1 MPANLTPQYYAA
13 EARYKKAGTPEEKLE
28 ALQEMLATIP
38 KHKGTEKLQ
47 ADIKKR
53 LSQLREESQQRKK
66 QKGGY
71 NPFHVEKQGAGQ
83 VVLTGFPNTGKSA
96 LVATL
101 TRAKV
106 KVADF
111 PFTTTVPAS
120 GMMPYEDILIQ
131 LVDTPPLTADGL
143 PPGLAGTLRNAD
155 LLLLCI
161 DLNAGDCL
169 EQLETTV
176 NLLEERGIIDPEGE
190 NPVAVPYLVLGLK
203 ADLPHADDNLAILRE
218 LRPDLKIMPLSVN
231 GDLTQLGEKIF
242 RALDVI
248 RIYGKAPG
256 KKADLKRPFILKNGS
271 TVLDLAYQIHRDFP
285 QRLKSALVWGSARFE
300 GQAVP
305 KDYLLQDKDIVELV
319 IS

>member
-1 MPANLTPQYYAA
+1 MPANLTPQYHAA

-47 ADIKKR
+47 ADIKRR
-53 LSQLREESQQRKK
+53 LSQLREEAQQRKK

-111 PFTTTVPAS
+111 PFTTTIPAS

-131 LVDTPPLTADGL
+131 LVDTPPLTADDL

-161 DLNAGDCL
+161 DLSAADCL
-169 EQLETTV
+169 EQLETTI
-176 NLLEERGIIDPEGE
+176 NLLEERGIIDTEEE
-190 NPVAVPYLVLGLK
+190 NPVAVPYLVLGMK
-203 ADLPHADDNLAILRE
+203 ADLPQAADNLEILRE
-218 LRPDLKIMPLSVN
+218 LRPDLEILPVSVN
-231 GDLTQLGEKIF
+231 DNLALLRGKIF
-242 RALDVI
+242 LALNVI
-248 RIYGKAPG
+248 RVYGKAPG
-256 KKADLKRPFILKNGS
+256 RKADLERPFILKKGS

-285 QRLKSALVWGSARFE
+285 RKLKSALVWGSARFE
-300 GQAVP
+300 GQAVS
-305 KDYLLQDKDIVELV
+305 KDYMLQDKDIVELV